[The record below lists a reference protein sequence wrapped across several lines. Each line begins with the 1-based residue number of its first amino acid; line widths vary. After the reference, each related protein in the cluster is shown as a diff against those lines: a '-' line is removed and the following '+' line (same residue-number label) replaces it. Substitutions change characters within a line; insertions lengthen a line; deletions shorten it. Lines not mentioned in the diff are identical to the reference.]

1 MNYNIETISG
11 TKITTKIY
19 DLETKQ
25 NNNTSMLQMQ
35 IDQITQTIDDQ
46 QEQIYQLQNGVKDS
60 RIIIIC
66 LALIIIGMI
75 IISS

>member
-35 IDQITQTIDDQ
+35 IDQITQTRDDQ
-46 QEQIYQLQNGVKDS
+46 QEQIYQLQN
-60 RIIIIC
+60 
-66 LALIIIGMI
+66 
-75 IISS
+75 

>member
-46 QEQIYQLQNGVKDS
+46 QEQIYQLQNEVKDS

-75 IISS
+75 IIGS

>member
-1 MNYNIETISG
+1 MTE

-19 DLETKQ
+19 DLETEQ
-25 NNNTSMLQMQ
+25 NNNASTLQMQ

-46 QEQIYQLQNGVKDS
+46 QEQIYQLQNEVKDS

-75 IISS
+75 IIGS